1 MLSWIHNLFRFWMF
15 AVPFWCLWWTHESR
29 VLYRDDL
36 TIGDWLLFS
45 VGLIGPPVVAFGLGR
60 LLYRAVE
67 NIIASR
73 TNQGPG

>member
-1 MLSWIHNLFRFWMF
+1 
-15 AVPFWCLWWTHESR
+15 

-45 VGLIGPPVVAFGLGR
+45 VGLIAPPIIAFGLGR
-60 LLYRAVE
+60 LLFRAVE

-73 TNQGPG
+73 ANQRHG